1 MSTRDV
7 LREKMGVC
15 REYVKIFSEM
25 CDIAGY
31 RVKCIRGFAKGPNYI
46 PGKCIFFW
54 FFSIT
59 LKCMCCYECSIR
71 AQSFTYFFNGRSLSR
86 HEQNSF
92 I

>member
-46 PGKCIFFW
+46 PGKCTNLLLVLFVFHYDIKVPTY
-54 FFSIT
+54 IRR
-59 LKCMCCYECSIR
+59 CS
-71 AQSFTYFFNGRSLSR
+71 SKKK
-86 HEQNSF
+86 
-92 I
+92 

>member
-46 PGKCIFFW
+46 PGKCIFFG
-54 FFSIT
+54 FFP
-59 LKCMCCYECSIR
+59 
-71 AQSFTYFFNGRSLSR
+71 
-86 HEQNSF
+86 
-92 I
+92 

>member
-15 REYVKIFSEM
+15 REYVKLFSEM

-46 PGKCIFFW
+46 PGMYISTYFFPM
-54 FFSIT
+54 T
-59 LKCMCCYECSIR
+59 LRCMCCNEC
-71 AQSFTYFFNGRSLSR
+71 T
-86 HEQNSF
+86 
-92 I
+92 

>member
-46 PGKCIFFW
+46 PGMYI
-54 FFSIT
+54 S
-59 LKCMCCYECSIR
+59 
-71 AQSFTYFFNGRSLSR
+71 TYFFP
-86 HEQNSF
+86 
-92 I
+92 

>member
-46 PGKCIFFW
+46 PGMYISIF
-54 FFSIT
+54 SHVI
-59 LKCMCCYECSIR
+59 KVCMCCNE
-71 AQSFTYFFNGRSLSR
+71 FT
-86 HEQNSF
+86 
-92 I
+92 

>member
-31 RVKCIRGFAKGPNYI
+31 RVKCIRGFAKGTNYI
-46 PGKCIFFW
+46 PGKCIYFLFYL
-54 FFSIT
+54 FSIMT
-59 LKCMCCYECSIR
+59 LKYV
-71 AQSFTYFFNGRSLSR
+71 
-86 HEQNSF
+86 H
-92 I
+92 

>member
-1 MSTRDV
+1 MDREMSTRDV

-46 PGKCIFFW
+46 PGMYISIFF
-54 FFSIT
+54 
-59 LKCMCCYECSIR
+59 CSKFCTWGQPI
-71 AQSFTYFFNGRSLSR
+71 SEKSL
-86 HEQNSF
+86 
-92 I
+92 

>member
-46 PGKCIFFW
+46 PGMYISIFFP
-54 FFSIT
+54 
-59 LKCMCCYECSIR
+59 C
-71 AQSFTYFFNGRSLSR
+71 
-86 HEQNSF
+86 H
-92 I
+92 